1 MYDQMEAQL
10 LTLAIPLGAFIVGAL
25 WLYFVRRPRA

>member
-1 MYDQMEAQL
+1 VYDFMEAQL

-25 WLYFVRRPRA
+25 WLFFVRRPRV

>member
-25 WLYFVRRPRA
+25 WLYFSRRPRV

>member
-1 MYDQMEAQL
+1 MYNQIEAQI

-25 WLYFVRRPRA
+25 WLFFVRRPRT